1 MRHVPQATM
10 QDLDMLTYHQACLAP
25 CDEPYDAN
33 RWLYVP
39 PFYTEYRYVLGT
51 VGQNP
56 LLCIGLNPSTAKPD
70 KLDRTL
76 QSVER
81 VAAFNGFDS
90 FLMMNL
96 YPQRATM
103 PRDMDQAFSDFLHRE
118 NLKAFADLL
127 QKTRTVWAAWGAVMK
142 TRPYLSQCVRGFLDA
157 GSDPGIRWVTAG
169 QKSKDGHPHHP
180 LYLKSQSSF
189 EPFDILAYS
198 QHLEE

>member
-10 QDLDMLTYHQACLAP
+10 QDLDLLTYHQACLAP

-81 VAAFNGFDS
+81 VAAFNGFDR
-90 FLMMNL
+90 FLM
-96 YPQRATM
+96 
-103 PRDMDQAFSDFLHRE
+103 
-118 NLKAFADLL
+118 
-127 QKTRTVWAAWGAVMK
+127 
-142 TRPYLSQCVRGFLDA
+142 
-157 GSDPGIRWVTAG
+157 
-169 QKSKDGHPHHP
+169 
-180 LYLKSQSSF
+180 
-189 EPFDILAYS
+189 
-198 QHLEE
+198 